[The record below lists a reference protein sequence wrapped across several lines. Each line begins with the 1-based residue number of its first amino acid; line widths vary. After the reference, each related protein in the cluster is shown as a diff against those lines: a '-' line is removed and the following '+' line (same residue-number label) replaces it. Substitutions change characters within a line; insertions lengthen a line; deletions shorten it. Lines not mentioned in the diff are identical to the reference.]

1 MFPTRDLQ
9 QYMNTD
15 FKIGDE
21 VIVSQEGLDIID
33 KIEPEYDMTESY
45 QITAKSGDQYHING
59 WWLTPNYLIKHN
71 RNVLHEN
78 IN

>member
-1 MFPTRDLQ
+1 MFPIRDLQ

-21 VIVSQEGLDIID
+21 VIVSQEGLYIIA

-45 QITAKSGDQYHING
+45 HITEKSGYQYQING
-59 WWLTPNYLIKHN
+59 CWLKPN
-71 RNVLHEN
+71 
-78 IN
+78 